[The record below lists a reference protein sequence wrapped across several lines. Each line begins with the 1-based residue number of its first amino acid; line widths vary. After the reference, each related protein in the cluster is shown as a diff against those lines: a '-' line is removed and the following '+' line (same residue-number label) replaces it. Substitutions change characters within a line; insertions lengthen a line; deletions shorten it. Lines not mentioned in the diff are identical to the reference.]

1 LKNRAQ
7 QICMRACFGM
17 WFLAVG
23 CSPLIEKYEEH
34 GERNARKVIYVG
46 NTRSEIVAKL
56 GAPQTSQENGGK
68 VTDIYLIPA
77 HMNGVDDQEA
87 QKSVAMADMFFCLA
101 CPLDLAIAVAE
112 VHRYRQ
118 NKCEYQLRYD
128 ADQRLASYQC
138 FARLICSAEVCSCP
152 SECATTASQP
162 PSR

>member
-1 LKNRAQ
+1 
-7 QICMRACFGM
+7 ME
-17 WFLAVG
+17 VG
-23 CSPLIEKYEEH
+23 SSARNYNDEEH
-34 GERNARKVIYVG
+34 GERNSGKVIYDG
-46 NTRSEIVAKL
+46 NTRSETVAKL

-128 ADQRLASYQC
+128 AD
-138 FARLICSAEVCSCP
+138 
-152 SECATTASQP
+152 
-162 PSR
+162 